1 MNKST
6 LFITAWNMSRD
17 AAAKFG
23 GSVKSYFAESL
34 KLAYGRT
41 RLVMLEACLKV
52 GGKLWEKNG
61 MHRVYF
67 NGDIVAAAVGFEY
80 DTYKTGNIKWA
91 CLGDA
96 SLANGRANAVRTM
109 IYSGKF
115 WFDTADNK
123 IHARGDECRDLSLI
137 SVVRALKAVALAA

>member
-6 LFITAWNMSRD
+6 LFITAWNTSRD

-41 RLVMLEACLKV
+41 RLVTLEACLKI

-61 MHRVYF
+61 MRRVYF

-91 CLGDA
+91 RLGDA

-109 IYSGKF
+109 IYTGKF

-123 IHARGDECRDLSLI
+123 IHACGDECRDLSLI

>member
-34 KLAYGRT
+34 KLAYSRT
-41 RLVMLEACLKV
+41 RLVTLESCLKI

-61 MHRVYF
+61 MRRVYF

-80 DTYKTGNIKWA
+80 DMYKTGNIKWA

-109 IYSGKF
+109 IYTGKF

>member
-34 KLAYGRT
+34 KLAYSRT
-41 RLVMLEACLKV
+41 RLVTLESCLKI

-61 MHRVYF
+61 MRRVYF

-109 IYSGKF
+109 IYTGKF

-123 IHARGDECRDLSLI
+123 IHARGDECRDLGLI

>member
-34 KLAYGRT
+34 KLAYSRT
-41 RLVMLEACLKV
+41 RLVTLESCLKI

-61 MHRVYF
+61 MRRVYF

-80 DTYKTGNIKWA
+80 DTYKTSNIKWA

>member
-41 RLVMLEACLKV
+41 RLVTLESCLKI

-61 MHRVYF
+61 MRRVYF

-96 SLANGRANAVRTM
+96 SLANGSANAVRTM
-109 IYSGKF
+109 IYTGKF

>member
-34 KLAYGRT
+34 KLAYSRT
-41 RLVMLEACLKV
+41 RLVTLESCLKI

-61 MHRVYF
+61 MRRVYF

-80 DTYKTGNIKWA
+80 DTYKTGNVKWA

-137 SVVRALKAVALAA
+137 SVVRALKAVALAV